1 MKLRY
6 PAEAFALGIILFS
19 AGMKE
24 AFAAGILVILTAVFA
39 EFLKDLLENA
49 VPTWSLTLCVLIA
62 SGVFCASACQIGF
75 AYLGLSLSV
84 GTWLMSLI
92 VGLLCARH
100 ALSGNIENEKGEL
113 FFESAVAWGFWI
125 LLAIIREFMGSGTI
139 FGNPVFQNP
148 IQSKIFLESTFA
160 FLTAG
165 LVLAFTNGFLKKN
178 CRGFN
183 SLLVVIP
190 TAVFIRPFTISSF
203 TGFAEYLGIAWTIIV
218 PILLFLSVKQTLKFS
233 QPGKAYRGLP
243 TDLIAAGFIYMIL
256 SIY

>member
-49 VPTWSLTLCVLIA
+49 STDMESHTLCLDCFRCFLCLRM
-62 SGVFCASACQIGF
+62 SDRFC
-75 AYLGLSLSV
+75 YLGLSLSV

-100 ALSGNIENEKGEL
+100 ALSGNIENEYGEL

-165 LVLAFTNGFLKKN
+165 LVLAFTNGFLKK
-178 CRGFN
+178 
-183 SLLVVIP
+183 
-190 TAVFIRPFTISSF
+190 
-203 TGFAEYLGIAWTIIV
+203 
-218 PILLFLSVKQTLKFS
+218 K
-233 QPGKAYRGLP
+233 LP
-243 TDLIAAGFIYMIL
+243 WFQ
-256 SIY
+256 

>member
-100 ALSGNIENEKGEL
+100 ALSGNIENEYGEL

-139 FGNPVFQNP
+139 
-148 IQSKIFLESTFA
+148 
-160 FLTAG
+160 
-165 LVLAFTNGFLKKN
+165 GFLKKN

-203 TGFAEYLGIAWTIIV
+203 TGFAEYLGISWTIIV

>member
-6 PAEAFALGIILFS
+6 PAGAFALGIILFS

-49 VPTWSLTLCVLIA
+49 VPAWSLTLCVLIA
-62 SGVFCASACQIGF
+62 SGVFCASACQISF
-75 AYLGLSLSV
+75 AYLGLPLSV

-100 ALSGNIENEKGEL
+100 TLSGNVENEYGEL

-125 LLAIIREFMGSGTI
+125 LLAIIREFMGRGMI

-148 IQSKIFLESTFA
+148 VQSKIFLESTFA

-165 LVLAFTNGFLKKN
+165 LVLAFTNGFLKK
-178 CRGFN
+178 
-183 SLLVVIP
+183 
-190 TAVFIRPFTISSF
+190 
-203 TGFAEYLGIAWTIIV
+203 
-218 PILLFLSVKQTLKFS
+218 
-233 QPGKAYRGLP
+233 
-243 TDLIAAGFIYMIL
+243 IAAVSTACWL
-256 SIY
+256 SYRPLFSFARSRSQVLPVSQNIWELPGRSSYRSCSFFL

>member
-100 ALSGNIENEKGEL
+100 ALSGNIENEYGEL

-183 SLLVVIP
+183 SLLVV
-190 TAVFIRPFTISSF
+190 
-203 TGFAEYLGIAWTIIV
+203 GFAEYLGIAWTIIV